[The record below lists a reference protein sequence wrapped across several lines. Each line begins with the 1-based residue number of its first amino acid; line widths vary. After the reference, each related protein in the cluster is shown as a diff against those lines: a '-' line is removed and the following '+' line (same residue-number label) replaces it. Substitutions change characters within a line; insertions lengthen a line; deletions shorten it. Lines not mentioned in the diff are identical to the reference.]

1 VFSGILLISVND
13 GVREG
18 FAQCHLNV
26 AVALRN
32 TAALSDQAHE
42 FIDEGGNRSHL
53 ASQRALQF
61 NARAALIPGYRHS

>member
-42 FIDEGGNRSHL
+42 FIDEGRKS
-53 ASQRALQF
+53 
-61 NARAALIPGYRHS
+61 